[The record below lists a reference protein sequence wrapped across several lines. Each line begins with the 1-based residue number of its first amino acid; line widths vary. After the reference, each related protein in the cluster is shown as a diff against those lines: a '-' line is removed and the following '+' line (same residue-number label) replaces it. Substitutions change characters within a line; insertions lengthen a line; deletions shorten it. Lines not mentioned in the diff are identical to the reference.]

1 MNRTN
6 IAVALA
12 TVKPHEHDG
21 TTNLHDKSWK
31 PYPCLLT
38 RKELEQLI
46 AEQLG

>member
-6 IAVALA
+6 IAAA
-12 TVKPHEHDG
+12 AIKPHERDRAD
-21 TTNLHDKSWK
+21 NRPDKTWK

-38 RKELEQLI
+38 RKELEKLI